1 MAIPT
6 MRLGGVLAM
15 MLCIGAVRAA
25 PMAAGDADLQLRYV
39 TPATSFNDALPLG
52 NGRMGVMVY
61 GGVQHARY
69 SLSENSMWSG
79 SCYPGADR
87 KDAATYLP
95 KIRQLLLA
103 GKNVEAE
110 QLTNQHFTWNQP
122 VQGEGAQTHYG
133 TFQGLG
139 TLMLDFG
146 GSTAPVHDYRRRLDL
161 RSATTEVSY
170 EQGGVHYRRE
180 MFVSAPDQ
188 VMVLHLSA
196 DRAGA
201 LNFVA
206 QLSRSERAV
215 VSPDGEHGEVM
226 QGQLDS
232 GGSAAGLKFVARLQ
246 VIAKGAR
253 MHSDKDGVH
262 VQGGSDVT
270 LLISE
275 ATDYDGF
282 AGRHTADPLAASAAD
297 LARAVGRSPDELRRA
312 HLADFRRWFDLFSLH
327 LGAADAA
334 RQQLSTPA
342 RLQAFAD
349 GKDAALA
356 ALYLQYARYLLISSS
371 RPGGLPANLQGLWAE
386 GSSTP
391 WNGDYHTNVNVEMN
405 YWPAEVTGLG
415 EMVQPL
421 FALTASLQA
430 PGAQTA
436 RDYYG
441 ARGWVVHTL
450 TNIWGFTS
458 PGAQA
463 SWGVWQGAP
472 AWLCFHLWD
481 HYRFTGD
488 RDFLRR
494 YYPVMRGAAR
504 FYADTLMEEPAH
516 HWLVT
521 APSSSPEN
529 TVYMADG
536 SEAAIV
542 MGPAMDEEL
551 IRFLFGAVIEAS
563 QTLHVDAAFR
573 KQLEAKRARLA
584 PIQVGADG
592 RILEYLQPYRE
603 TEIHHRHMSHL
614 WALFPGDQISID
626 TTPRL
631 AAAAAR
637 SRDVRGD
644 DSTGWSEAYKVN
656 LWARLGDGDRA
667 LRLLDVL
674 FRPASRDGR
683 AGHEWAGT
691 YPNLLNAGPPF
702 QIDGNF
708 GAASGIVEMLMQSK
722 VGDIHLL
729 PALPAAWPEGEVRGL
744 HARGDFIVDMRWRAN
759 RLTEVSVRSV
769 RGGVCVLH
777 DGKHTVKWVARPGK
791 VYRWGADLRVLAP
804 ENAAFD
810 VHPAD
815 GRKRL
820 K

>member
-1 MAIPT
+1 MFALDT
-6 MRLGGVLAM
+6 
-15 MLCIGAVRAA
+15 GAARAA
-25 PMAAGDADLQLRYV
+25 PVKAVDANLQLHYV
-39 TPATSFNDALPLG
+39 APATSFNEALPLG
-52 NGRMGVMVY
+52 NGRLGVMVY

-79 SCYPGADR
+79 SRYHAADR
-87 KDAATYLP
+87 KDAASYMP

-103 GKNVEAE
+103 GKNADAE
-110 QLTNQHFTWNQP
+110 RLANQHFTWNQP
-122 VQGEGAQTHYG
+122 AQGEGAQTHYG

-146 GSTAPVHDYRRRLDL
+146 GSGAPVHDYRRRLDL
-161 RSATTEVSY
+161 HSATTEVSY
-170 EQGGVHYRRE
+170 EQDGVHYRRE
-180 MFVSAPDQ
+180 MFVSAADQ
-188 VMVLHLSA
+188 VMVLHLST

-206 QLSRSERAV
+206 HLSRSERAEV
-215 VSPDGEHGEVM
+215 LAEGEAAEVM
-226 QGQLDS
+226 QGQLDC
-232 GGSAAGLKFVARLQ
+232 GGSAPGLTFAARLQ

-253 MHSDKDGVH
+253 IHSDKDGVH
-262 VQGGSDVT
+262 VRGGSDVT

-275 ATDYDGF
+275 ATDYEGF
-282 AGRHTADPLAASAAD
+282 AGRHTADPLAATAAD
-297 LARAVGRSPDELRRA
+297 MARVAGRSPHQLRRD
-312 HLADFRRWFDLFSLH
+312 HVADFRAWFDRFSLH
-327 LGAADAA
+327 LGPADAA
-334 RQQLSTPA
+334 RQELPTPA

-349 GKDAALA
+349 GKDANFA

-386 GSSTP
+386 GTSTP

-415 EMVQPL
+415 ELAQPL
-421 FALTASLQA
+421 FALTASLQV

-463 SWGVWQGAP
+463 SWGVWEGAP

-504 FYADTLMEEPAH
+504 FYADTLIEEPTH

-536 SEAAIV
+536 RKAAIV

-551 IRFLFGAVIEAS
+551 IRFLFGAVIDAS

-573 KQLEAKRARLA
+573 KELEARRARLA

-603 TEIHHRHMSHL
+603 TELHHRHVSHL
-614 WALFPGDQISID
+614 WALFPGDQISVQA
-626 TTPRL
+626 TPQL

-637 SRDVRGD
+637 SLDVRGD

-674 FRPASRDGR
+674 FKPASRDGR
-683 AGHEWAGT
+683 VGHEWAGT

-708 GAASGIVEMLMQSK
+708 GAASGIVEMLLQSK
-722 VGDIHLL
+722 VGDITLL
-729 PALPAAWPEGEVRGL
+729 PALPAAWAEGEVRGL
-744 HARGDFIVDMRWRAN
+744 HARGDFIVDMHWRAN

-769 RGGVCVLH
+769 RGGAYVLH
-777 DGKHTVKWVARPGK
+777 YGKYTVKQVTQPGR
-791 VYRWGADLRVLAP
+791 VYRWGADLNELG
-804 ENAAFD
+804 AA
-810 VHPAD
+810 
-815 GRKRL
+815 G
-820 K
+820 